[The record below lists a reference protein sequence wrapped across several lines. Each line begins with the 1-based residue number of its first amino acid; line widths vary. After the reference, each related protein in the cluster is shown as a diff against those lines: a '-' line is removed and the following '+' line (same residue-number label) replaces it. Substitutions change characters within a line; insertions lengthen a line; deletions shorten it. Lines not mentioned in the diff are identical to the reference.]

1 MKSKTRK
8 GPQAADSWGGRPS
21 AGAAGML
28 SLHILGCSFL
38 DDDNDAATYE
48 ESFTHAPLRSPNDLV
63 GTLSQI

>member
-1 MKSKTRK
+1 
-8 GPQAADSWGGRPS
+8 
-21 AGAAGML
+21 ML

-48 ESFTHAPLRSPNDLV
+48 ESFTHAPLRNPNDLV